1 MEVNRRQLS
10 SLLNWLQGRL
20 LRVVML
26 SGLRQSKLAVM
37 LCALYFTFQLGDWLV
52 LGPLL
57 LNLRQVLVA
66 RRRVQVIRWFVK
78 LE

>member
-1 MEVNRRQLS
+1 
-10 SLLNWLQGRL
+10 
-20 LRVVML
+20 ML

-52 LGPLL
+52 LGCLL